1 MDAFDQRIS
10 PKTIWKRISTIPSK
24 NTLNGL
30 LPTKNLNL
38 QLPKDGIEE
47 KMIPHTDLI
56 LPRPWDPMVRKDLGS
71 RVWVRGEEE
80 KRA

>member
-10 PKTIWKRISTIPSK
+10 PKTFWKRRSTIPSK

-47 KMIPHTDLI
+47 KMIPRADLV
-56 LPRPWDPMVRKDLGS
+56 LPWPWNPVERKDLGF
-71 RVWVRGEEE
+71 RV
-80 KRA
+80 

>member
-1 MDAFDQRIS
+1 MLLTRGYHL
-10 PKTIWKRISTIPSK
+10 KPSRKGDRPSQTK

-47 KMIPHTDLI
+47 KMIPRADLV
-56 LPRPWDPMVRKDLGS
+56 LPRPWNPVERKDLGF
-71 RVWVRGEEE
+71 RV
-80 KRA
+80 